1 MESKNELKETDIQNI
16 AYNYF
21 NPIQDGGRGKRPL
34 PTSFSPVKSTNV
46 GINPQTSLTLRFN
59 PFATLP

>member
-21 NPIQDGGRGKRPL
+21 NPIQDAKGPSL
-34 PTSFSPVKSTNV
+34 PVFPW
-46 GINPQTSLTLRFN
+46 
-59 PFATLP
+59 